1 MKKLGRKGFTL
12 IELMIVIAII
22 AILAAILVPNFVK
35 ARAQG
40 QLTSC
45 KSNLKNIGT
54 ACEMFAAD
62 HNGRYPGQAVGSADA
77 TTDLTNASN
86 GESPYLKQLP
96 QCPLTAGTAD
106 GEYSY
111 GATDNPDYYLLACS
125 KGNHEQ
131 AGVVHSDTVE
141 NNYPQFD
148 SQIGLMALP
157 MNDTQNLEQQWQN
170 GRPSGVKLTA
180 FTGSN

>member
-54 ACEMFAAD
+54 ACEMYAAD
-62 HNGRYPGQAVGSADA
+62 HNGRYPTQAADLNQPEAANTSA
-77 TTDLTNASN
+77 
-86 GESPYLKQLP
+86 YLQRFP
-96 QCPLTAGTAD
+96 ECPLNANNGQ
-106 GEYSY
+106 E
-111 GATDNPDYYLLACS
+111 GAYTYDFAQNPDYYIVWCTN
-125 KGNHEQ
+125 GNHAQ
-131 AGVVHSDTVE
+131 AGVEFTE
-141 NNYPQFD
+141 GNNWPKFD
-148 SQIGLMALP
+148 SQVGLMAPELG
-157 MNDTQNLEQQWQN
+157 QAEQLYPDV
-170 GRPSGVKLTA
+170 GGGVELQ
-180 FTGSN
+180 GGGIVLVNN

>member
-1 MKKLGRKGFTL
+1 MKKLGKKGFTL

-62 HNGRYPGQAVGSADA
+62 HNGRYPVQASDLNVPANANTSA
-77 TTDLTNASN
+77 
-86 GESPYLKQLP
+86 YLQRFP
-96 QCPLTAGTAD
+96 ECPLNANNGQGD
-106 GEYSY
+106 YSY
-111 GATDNPDYYLLACS
+111 NFAQNPDYYIVWCTN
-125 KGNHEQ
+125 GNHAQ
-131 AGVVHSDTVE
+131 AGIEHNSA
-141 NNYPQFD
+141 NNWPKFD
-148 SQIGLMALP
+148 SQIGLMAPELG
-157 MNDTQNLEQQWQN
+157 QAQQLYPN
-170 GRPSGVKLTA
+170 VGGGVTLQGGAVLLT
-180 FTGSN
+180 NP

>member
-62 HNGRYPGQAVGSADA
+62 NNGRYPGAAQGGNA
-77 TTDLTNASN
+77 TNDLTQPPQ
-86 GESPYLKQLP
+86 GGSPYLKQLP
-96 QCPLTAGTAD
+96 QCPLNAGD
-106 GEYSY
+106 PQGNYSY
-111 GATDNPDYYLLACS
+111 GAVMNPDYYLIVCTN
-125 KGNHEQ
+125 GNHEQ
-131 AGVVHSDTVE
+131 AGVMNGQGQ

-148 SQIGLMALP
+148 SQIGLMAPPIGDPQGLIP
-157 MNDTQNLEQQWQN
+157 QWQN
-170 GRPSGVKLTA
+170 GQPQVQVA
-180 FTGSN
+180 PFN